1 MGDQNQTVS
10 ISYRADLKDLLNNL
24 KKIPGMTKEEAQ
36 KMVKA
41 LDRQLKQAEKSAQ
54 KAGKNTSKAM
64 DQISESTKR
73 ASFNARTLRRDF
85 ANIDRLSSEAS
96 QALSILSPELGQ
108 SAMQVSVLASAMES
122 LGRVFFVSNPLF
134 LGLAAAAGLVYF
146 AMDSQETKTKE
157 LQKATEEFNKGLAE
171 SDEQLLELEKQL
183 ISIEKAFGDFQT
195 ILNDTTNEI
204 NLMTGAIGETQLEEL
219 KIFEQAQKQALQLV
233 EAEEEVSENLR
244 KQKLVKED
252 QIRLLNEELER
263 TRKTGKRGH
272 EYLKVLEYRDRLE
285 RSIAEKQEDVLSINR
300 QISQSQEKI
309 NSGFQDQA
317 DEMEKILLKKRNE
330 EIRQEKIQEA
340 QRRTTERLREYQ
352 NVLKDIMEP
361 LRDVDSLLREQA
373 KAQENVNKQLETAVS
388 TSRKLQ
394 IDAIKD
400 QISEIDKRMKKEK
413 DSSKISESLLFF
425 EMQRKGIIEK
435 NNLLLQIENIQKTQ
449 IKEQT
454 EKELQSIQ
462 NQISLVT
469 SRRKEEED
477 TLQTMREQLEA
488 ELVTAE
494 KLKNK
499 RERTEKIKS
508 INEKILELSEREQEF
523 KSTEQR
529 DLETVIS
536 LEELKRQTQQ
546 NGIAELEQATIELH
560 ELEKTN
566 LQETIQLRQEAIAQ
580 TGEQFLKVFG
590 DINSQV
596 QKIVSANVG
605 MLENEIELM
614 TRERDKQIE
623 AIEQAEKDGLMTSE
637 QVAKRKK
644 EIERDYANSVKDEQ
658 LSIYKTNQNQQ
669 IAQATIDA
677 VSASI
682 RAFKDYKFPAS
693 LAISGLAFA
702 AATKQIQMIK
712 SQPPPEKFDVGGMI
726 GNRDSLSPDQRNI
739 NVLSGEAVLDR
750 QTVRNLGGESGIR
763 NLQNG
768 GTGSQVV
775 IIQPFRHFDRFVRTA
790 SKNGILRTSKINQ
803 SY

>member
-1 MGDQNQTVS
+1 MADQNQTVS

-24 KKIPGMTKEEAQ
+24 KKIPGLTKEEAQ

-41 LDRQLKQAEKSAQ
+41 LDRQLKQAEKSAK

-64 DQISESTKR
+64 DQISASTKR
-73 ASFNARTLRRDF
+73 ASFNARALRKDF

-122 LGRVFFVSNPLF
+122 LGRVFFISNPLF
-134 LGLAAAAGLVYF
+134 LAAAAAAGLVYF

-157 LQKATEEFNKGLAE
+157 LREATEKFNKGIEE
-171 SDEQLLELEKQL
+171 SKERLFELEKQL
-183 ISIEKAFGDFQT
+183 INIEKAFGDFQT
-195 ILNDTTNEI
+195 ILNDTTNDI
-204 NLMTGAIGETQLEEL
+204 NLMTGAIEESQIEEL
-219 KIFEQAQKQALQLV
+219 KIFEQAQKQAVALI

-244 KQKLVKED
+244 KQRDEKKEQIKL
-252 QIRLLNEELER
+252 LSEEVQR
-263 TRKTGKRGH
+263 TRETGKRGR
-272 EYLKVLEYRDRLE
+272 EYSKVLTYRKELE
-285 RSIAEKQEDVLSINR
+285 ELIAEKQEEVLSITR
-300 QISQSQEKI
+300 EIGKSQDRITE
-309 NSGFQDQA
+309 GFQEEA
-317 DEMEKILLKKRNE
+317 DELEKILLQKRE
-330 EIRQEKIQEA
+330 EELRQERIKEA
-340 QRRTTERLREYQ
+340 QKRTTERLREYQ
-352 NVLKDIMEP
+352 KVLKDIMEP
-361 LRDVDSLLREQA
+361 LRDVDKLLKQQA
-373 KAQENVNKQLETAVS
+373 KAQDNANKQLEGAIS
-388 TSRKLQ
+388 QGRKLQ
-394 IDAIKD
+394 IEALKD
-400 QISEIDKRMKKEK
+400 QISEIDIRIKKEK
-413 DSSKISESLLFF
+413 DSSKISESLLFI
-425 EMQRKGIIEK
+425 EKQRQATLEK
-435 NNLLLQIENIQKTQ
+435 NNLLLEMENIQKTQ
-449 IKEQT
+449 IEAKT
-454 EKELQSIQ
+454 KKELEAIE
-462 NQISLVT
+462 NQISNVK
-469 SRRKEEED
+469 SRREEEERV
-477 TLQTMREQLEA
+477 LQTMREQLET

-494 KLKNK
+494 NLRNK

-529 DLETVIS
+529 DLETLIS
-536 LEELKRQTQQ
+536 LEELKSQTQQ
-546 NGIAELEQATIELH
+546 NGIQELEQATIELH

-566 LQETIQLRQEAIAQ
+566 LQETIELRKKAIGQ
-580 TGEQFLKVFG
+580 IGDQFLKVFG

-596 QKIVSANVG
+596 QKIVSSNVG

-614 TRERDKQIE
+614 TRERDKQIKS
-623 AIEQAEKDGLMTSE
+623 IEQAEQDGLMTSE

-658 LSIYKTNQNQQ
+658 LAIYKTNQNQQ

-682 RAFKDYKFPAS
+682 RAFKDYRFPAS

-726 GNRDSLSPDQRNI
+726 GNRDALSPDQRNI

-790 SKNGILRTSKINQ
+790 SRNGVLGSKINQ
-803 SY
+803 TY